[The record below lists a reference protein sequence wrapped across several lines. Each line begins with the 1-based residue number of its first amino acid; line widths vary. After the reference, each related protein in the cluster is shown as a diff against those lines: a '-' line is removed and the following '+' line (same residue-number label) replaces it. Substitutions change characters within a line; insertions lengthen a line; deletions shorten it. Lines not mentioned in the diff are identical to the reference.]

1 MLKANDLLQV
11 LKDIEERIRSNS
23 DADGNCRFD
32 AEKAYVLLGTALS
45 FIPEP
50 SAPSERDVNN

>member
-1 MLKANDLLQV
+1 MLKADDLLQV

-45 FIPEP
+45 FIPEHDEAGN
-50 SAPSERDVNN
+50 SK